1 MIVSL
6 EPWHLI
12 LLAISFITFLVGL
25 AKFFL
30 SQIDKKFDAQEER
43 RTEYS
48 KHWDTQFSKIEEK
61 SAASLERTI
70 ELEREFLKS
79 QVNISINYVR
89 REDYVRGQTVIE
101 GKLDGL
107 AMRLEN
113 RTVHP

>member
-1 MIVSL
+1 MNVSL

-12 LLAISFITFLVGL
+12 LLAISFITFLICL
-25 AKFFL
+25 AKYFL
-30 SQIDKKFDAQEER
+30 SQIDKRFDAQEER

-61 SAASLERTI
+61 NASALERTS
-70 ELEREFLKS
+70 ELEREFLRS
-79 QVNISINYVR
+79 QANMSINYVR
-89 REDYVRGQTVIE
+89 REDYVRGQTIIE